1 MSNPGDESRLPS
13 DLVAAFTELGPAW
26 GRWVNA
32 CVPDDMASYVRLRL
46 LTALCDGDRT
56 MKQLA
61 ETLDVTPRRITA
73 LVDALEEHGLVERHA
88 HPTDGRST
96 LVAITPAGLEQQR
109 LGCQQHQDEVAAAFG
124 DLPVADQKRLLAI
137 SQELT
142 AIFRKRLAERASPSP
157 SATADCSPDHGP
169 AHLLAKHRSAN
180 VRP

>member
-1 MSNPGDESRLPS
+1 MSSLADESRLPS

-32 CVPDDMASYVRLRL
+32 CVPDDMASYARLRA
-46 LTALCDGDRT
+46 LTALCDGGRT

-73 LVDALEEHGLVERHA
+73 LVDALEEHGLVERYA

-109 LGCQQHQDEVAAAFG
+109 LGCQQHQDEVAAAFS
-124 DLPVADQKRLLAI
+124 DLPVDDQKRLLAI

-142 AIFRKRLAERASPSP
+142 AIFRKRLAGRSSPAIAGCTP
-157 SATADCSPDHGP
+157 EHGP
-169 AHLLAKHRSAN
+169 VRLLPKHRRAN

>member
-1 MSNPGDESRLPS
+1 MSSREDEGQLPS

-32 CVPDDMASYVRLRL
+32 CVPDDMGSYARLRV
-46 LTALCDGDRT
+46 LTALYDGERT

-109 LGCQQHQDEVAAAFG
+109 LGCQQHRDEVAAAFA
-124 DLPVADQKRLLAI
+124 DLPVGDQKQLLAI
-137 SQELT
+137 SHELT
-142 AIFRKRLAERASPSP
+142 AIFRRRLAER
-157 SATADCSPDHGP
+157 SAPTAVGCTPEHGP
-169 AHLLAKHRSAN
+169 AALLAKRRSAN
-180 VRP
+180 IRP